1 MQDLFFADD
10 KGCRLPDLNTRP
22 ITMIVTKEKNLHSLL
37 RTVDWEVT
45 QRSDACQYYQ
55 RANITP
61 AAKPVV
67 VC

>member
-10 KGCRLPDLNTRP
+10 KGCRLLDLNALPVT
-22 ITMIVTKEKNLHSLL
+22 IIVTKGKNLNFML

-55 RANITP
+55 KGKRNTN
-61 AAKPVV
+61 
-67 VC
+67 C